1 MYIMMYYCTKL
12 FEIMYYDLI
21 SEVIGLVKIY
31 EKESG
36 HHSPSGQLFA
46 QWMNEHYQKNTDQP
60 IAEPEWEGKSNG
72 RSADSVI
79 NTSLVHLYR
88 YAKLNSKAAIANT
101 SFSTPDEFIY
111 LISLVSFGS
120 MSKTA
125 LIRLNVHEKS
135 AGMQIV
141 NRLVNNGLVEQAALD
156 SDKRNRMIHITS
168 KGTQLLNESMQ
179 NIKKASSDVTEPLS
193 YLEKMDLIRLLTKLE
208 SFHESK
214 TRTVS

>member
-1 MYIMMYYCTKL
+1 MYYIIYVM
-12 FEIMYYDLI
+12 FYDLI
-21 SEVIGLVKIY
+21 SEVIDLVKIY

-36 HHSPSGQLFA
+36 RTSQDGQLFA
-46 QWMNEHYQKNTDQP
+46 QWMNEHYKKNGSP
-60 IAEPEWEGKSNG
+60 VIAEPEWEGKSNG

-88 YAKLNSKAAIANT
+88 YAKLNAKAAIANT

-125 LIRLNVHEKS
+125 LIKLNVHEKS

-141 NRLVNNGLVEQAALD
+141 NRLINNGLVEQAALD
-156 SDKRNRMIHITS
+156 SDKRNRMIHITA
-168 KGTQLLNESMQ
+168 KGSQILNESMQ

-193 YLEKMDLIRLLTKLE
+193 HPEKMDLIRLLTKME

-214 TRTVS
+214 IRTIS

>member
-1 MYIMMYYCTKL
+1 M
-12 FEIMYYDLI
+12 FYDLI
-21 SEVIGLVKIY
+21 SEVIGLIKIY

-36 HHSPSGQLFA
+36 HNSQDGYLFA
-46 QWMNEHYQKNTDQP
+46 QWMTGHYKKNTDRTIP
-60 IAEPEWEGKSNG
+60 EPDWEGKPKG

-88 YAKLNSKAAIANT
+88 YAKLNAKAAIANT
-101 SFSTPDEFIY
+101 AFSTPDEFIY

-120 MSKTA
+120 MTKTA
-125 LIRLNVHEKS
+125 LIKLNVHEKS
-135 AGMQIV
+135 VGMQIV
-141 NRLVNNGLVEQAALD
+141 NRLINNGLVEQEALD

-168 KGTQLLNESMQ
+168 KGSQLLNESMQ

-193 YLEKMDLIRLLTKLE
+193 YPEKMDLIRLLTKLE

-214 TRTVS
+214 TMS

>member
-1 MYIMMYYCTKL
+1 
-12 FEIMYYDLI
+12 MYYDLI
-21 SEVIGLVKIY
+21 SEVIGLIKIY
-31 EKESG
+31 EKESV
-36 HHSPSGQLFA
+36 HHSQDGYLFA
-46 QWMNEHYQKNTDQP
+46 QWMSEHYQKNADQP
-60 IAEPEWEGKSNG
+60 ISEPEWEGKSNG

-88 YAKLNSKAAIANT
+88 YAKLNAKAAIANT

-125 LIRLNVHEKS
+125 LVKLNVHEKS

-141 NRLVNNGLVEQAALD
+141 NRLINNGLVEQAALD
-156 SDKRNRMIHITS
+156 SDKRNRMIHLTS

-208 SFHESK
+208 SFHEAK
-214 TRTVS
+214 TRILS

>member
-1 MYIMMYYCTKL
+1 MA
-12 FEIMYYDLI
+12 YYDLI
-21 SEVIGLVKIY
+21 SEVIDLIKRY

-36 HHSPSGQLFA
+36 SPGQEGYLFA
-46 QWMNEHYQKNTDQP
+46 QWMNEHYKKNSDQP
-60 IAEPEWEGKSNG
+60 VSEPEWDGKSNG

-88 YAKLNSKAAIANT
+88 YAKLNAKAAIANT

-111 LISLVSFGS
+111 LISLVSLGS

-125 LIRLNVHEKS
+125 LIKLNVHEKS

-141 NRLVNNGLVEQAALD
+141 NRLIHNGLVEQAALD
-156 SDKRNRMIHITS
+156 SDKRNRMIDITS
-168 KGTQLLNESMQ
+168 KGTQILNECMQ

-193 YLEKMDLIRLLTKLE
+193 YLEKMDLIRILTKLE
-208 SFHESK
+208 NFHESK
-214 TRTVS
+214 TRTVF